1 MKRTL
6 MASAAVLIMTV
17 PVALACGGPPVCTV
31 VDPTGTPLNV
41 RIGPNDDIVG
51 ALKNGMKIEVI
62 EHQDVGDRRWALV
75 ANYSSEWGYVF
86 ADYLDCSG
94 EDEMGEICVVKDPTG
109 TPLNVRDEP
118 MGTVNGTWDNGV
130 RVRPY
135 ETVEHDGKM
144 WRAVERFSDDN
155 AIGWVFDPY
164 LSCEEDEHA

>member
-1 MKRTL
+1 LRRTAL
-6 MASAAVLIMTV
+6 STAFFVALTI
-17 PVALACGGPPVCTV
+17 PVALACEGPPVCTV

-41 RIGPNDDIVG
+41 RTGPNDTIIG

-62 EHQDVGDRRWALV
+62 EHQEADGQRWALV
-75 ANYSSEWGYVF
+75 ASYSSAWGYVF

-94 EDEMGEICVVKDPTG
+94 SDEYGEICVVKDPTG

-118 MGTVNGTWDNGV
+118 MGTINGTWDNGI

-135 ETVEHDGKM
+135 DTVEHDGKL

-155 AIGWVFDPY
+155 AVGWVFDPY
-164 LSCEEDEHA
+164 LSCEEDGHA